1 MMAGRVVIYLSQL
14 GAPMYAHERIT
25 LAAVA
30 NTIAQVKHYE
40 FGGYYDNA
48 HNYAGDVFFV
58 PDDTL
63 MLDEAL
69 RLGIRSLHDLFG
81 GVVPHPFVK
90 TKSITH
96 GLITSGVDRPQGWS
110 PAFRAKSARGG
121 VARLQRLQ
129 RPRCTHCCGT
139 YADSQCD
146 PRKGTTWRWR

>member
-1 MMAGRVVIYLSQL
+1 MVAGVVVIYLSQL

-48 HNYAGDVFFV
+48 RNYSGDVFFV

-69 RLGIRSLHDLFG
+69 RHSL
-81 GVVPHPFVK
+81 
-90 TKSITH
+90 
-96 GLITSGVDRPQGWS
+96 
-110 PAFRAKSARGG
+110 SA
-121 VARLQRLQ
+121 
-129 RPRCTHCCGT
+129 
-139 YADSQCD
+139 
-146 PRKGTTWRWR
+146 